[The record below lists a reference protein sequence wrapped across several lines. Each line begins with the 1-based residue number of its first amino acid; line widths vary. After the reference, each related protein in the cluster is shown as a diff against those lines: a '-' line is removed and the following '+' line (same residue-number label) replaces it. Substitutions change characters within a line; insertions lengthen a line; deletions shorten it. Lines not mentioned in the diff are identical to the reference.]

1 MIMRR
6 ALVRVAWMTLLLFPG
21 LFLSVV
27 EEVSRAA
34 SPERSAGELPWRTW
48 RPLTR
53 QYGAIG
59 DGQTLDTAAI
69 QRAIDACHAA
79 GGGRVMISAGVFL
92 TGSLQLKSRVI
103 LQVEEGATLRGSASI
118 GDYDLRTAPLEWGQA
133 FASFSLAAAPCLI
146 YAEDAEE
153 IGVAGRGIVDGQ
165 GGNLHKKFPNAGD
178 AVQRRPML
186 VRFQH
191 CRAITVRDVTLR
203 DPASFTTFFVHCQDI
218 AIEGV
223 TIRSRQTGNGDGL
236 DFDGCRHVHISR
248 CDFDCGDDA
257 ISPKTL
263 HPDWPNEDFTITDC
277 RMKSEWAAIRLGPES
292 VSGMRHFDVRNCEF
306 TDCRDGIKI
315 ESCEGLC
322 SRICRSPASR
332 CAT

>member
-1 MIMRR
+1 M
-6 ALVRVAWMTLLLFPG
+6 
-21 LFLSVV
+21 
-27 EEVSRAA
+27 E
-34 SPERSAGELPWRTW
+34 
-48 RPLTR
+48 
-53 QYGAIG
+53 
-59 DGQTLDTAAI
+59 
-69 QRAIDACHAA
+69 
-79 GGGRVMISAGVFL
+79 
-92 TGSLQLKSRVI
+92 
-103 LQVEEGATLRGSASI
+103 
-118 GDYDLRTAPLEWGQA
+118 
-133 FASFSLAAAPCLI
+133 
-146 YAEDAEE
+146 
-153 IGVAGRGIVDGQ
+153 GQ

-191 CRAITVRDVTLR
+191 CRAITLRDVTLR
-203 DPASFTTFFVHCQDI
+203 DPASFTTFFVHCQNI
-218 AIEGV
+218 AIEGI

-263 HPDWPNEDFTITDC
+263 HPDWPNENFTVTDC

-315 ESCEGLC
+315 ESCEGAVFEDL
-322 SRICRSPASR
+322 SFSGITMREVNRPLYITATRFNFMLMQSPCRPPVGRVRGLRLNEIEAAVRQGDPASPYDR
-332 CAT
+332 TWRQSSPCTTMPSRTSHSPT